1 MQSNSTPHSGF
12 ARETAGGPLPSAS
25 GRATRTTSRL
35 ELRFG
40 CAARC
45 GRTGRGRIQ
54 LMRSFSRTRWFA
66 NGRNPSPGPRRLA
79 KTPVAVHP
87 LPLGEGL
94 EFLHF
99 FPWKDPIPFLAHGG
113 GVRQS
118 REHEES
124 RCSADLRFAG
134 PRFAKSPRPQNGAL
148 ASPFGWEGQRSQT
161 CFSPLLK
168 HPSFCLL
175 LFAFRLL
182 PSAYCFLPTA
192 YSTRPIHSGRESR

>member
-1 MQSNSTPHSGF
+1 
-12 ARETAGGPLPSAS
+12 
-25 GRATRTTSRL
+25 
-35 ELRFG
+35 
-40 CAARC
+40 
-45 GRTGRGRIQ
+45 
-54 LMRSFSRTRWFA
+54 MRSFSRTRWFA

-124 RCSADLRFAG
+124 RCSAALRFAG
-134 PRFAKSPRPQNGAL
+134 PRFAKSRRPQKRRSAL
-148 ASPFGWEGQRSQT
+148 PSEWEGRRSKT
-161 CFSPLLK
+161 CFSILLK

-182 PSAYCFLPTA
+182 PSAYCFPPTA
-192 YSTRPIHSGRESR
+192 YFTRPIPPAREPC